1 MSDIHLH
8 IFIRN
13 FIKIAFGHFFY
24 ALKRFRQKLRHSELE
39 ATFGNIMRSD
49 LPGKIIKSTEQMAV
63 NLLQNFD
70 RPNL

>member
-1 MSDIHLH
+1 
-8 IFIRN
+8 
-13 FIKIAFGHFFY
+13 
-24 ALKRFRQKLRHSELE
+24 LE